1 MSYVKAKDPR
11 CASAGGS
18 IALTIVPRERDLG
31 EFTVR
36 RVLPA
41 GKRQMVG
48 PFIFF
53 DHMGPAEFPPDR
65 GIQVRPHPHIGIA
78 TVTYLFDGE
87 IMHRDSLGYSI
98 AIQPGAV
105 NLMTA
110 GCGIVHSERAGDDFN
125 RTSSLHGIQSWMAL
139 PDGEEE
145 CEPSFVHYPA
155 ADLPEIV
162 RDGMHVR
169 VIMGQAYGKQSP
181 IATLSST
188 LYLDMQL
195 SRGADA
201 MLPDDYAELAA
212 YVVSGSVRIDERD
225 YAGGTML
232 VAAPGKTLV
241 IEALEDCRVMVI
253 GGDAVGPR
261 QIWWNFVSRS
271 TERMEQ
277 AKLDWKEGRF
287 GKVPGDDEFIPLPD

>member
-1 MSYVKAKDPR
+1 
-11 CASAGGS
+11 
-18 IALTIVPRERDLG
+18 
-31 EFTVR
+31 
-36 RVLPA
+36 
-41 GKRQMVG
+41 
-48 PFIFF
+48 
-53 DHMGPAEFPPDR
+53 
-65 GIQVRPHPHIGIA
+65 
-78 TVTYLFDGE
+78 
-87 IMHRDSLGYSI
+87 
-98 AIQPGAV
+98 
-105 NLMTA
+105 MTA
-110 GCGIVHSERAGDDFN
+110 GRGLVHSERAGDDFN

-195 SRGADA
+195 NRGADA

-212 YVVSGSVRIDERD
+212 YVVNGSVRIDERD